1 MTYLTDITTTTQ
13 IAIGNSRRLSLRLPK
28 LGIGRAISKMP
39 SVVAHAFEMAYLVP
53 FCASQCK
60 PSTVIDEGVEGRD
73 PSW

>member
-39 SVVAHAFEMAYLVP
+39 SAVALAFEMAYLAP
-53 FCASQCK
+53 FSASQRQ
-60 PSTVIDEGVEGRD
+60 PSTVVDEDFEGRD